1 MTAKYRLY
9 VTRITISLAGATPT
23 NHQVIDNTRQD
34 HAETCMQANQRRG
47 GGGHTRALAAA
58 VAVDALPW

>member
-1 MTAKYRLY
+1 M
-9 VTRITISLAGATPT
+9 RITISLAGATPT